1 MQTPN
6 TTNDVGT
13 TTPATNTTARE
24 PSNVPG
30 LNSILQTLPRDATE
44 AEIKAAIGKRIDAM
58 RAHAEKHGY
67 RVIKFSTP
75 GTDYS
80 APTGGQPW
88 DGGAA

>member
-1 MQTPN
+1 MQTQN
-6 TTNDVGT
+6 TTNDVGINAPVSNA
-13 TTPATNTTARE
+13 PATE

-75 GTDYS
+75 GIDYS
-80 APTGGQPW
+80 AHTGVQSW